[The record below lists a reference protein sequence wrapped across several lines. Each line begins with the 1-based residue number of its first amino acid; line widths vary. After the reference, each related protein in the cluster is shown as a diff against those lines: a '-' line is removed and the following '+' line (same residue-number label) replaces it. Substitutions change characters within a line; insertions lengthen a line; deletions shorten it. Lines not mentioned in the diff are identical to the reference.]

1 MRRVL
6 TFLVAGAMALAVPQV
21 MLAQRGGGHGGGGG
35 HAGGFSGGAGARGFG
50 GGFGGSF
57 SAPHGG
63 SFSGFAPRSFSAP
76 RMGFS
81 PGMRPSGFSTR
92 PYAGY
97 PQRSWPV
104 ARSPF
109 GQLNAPAVRR
119 GPYPGVADGRTSGG
133 RSWHGGHSDGHRP
146 DYHSHSRFTYS
157 INTVPYYPYYAWPW
171 YGGWPYFGNWD
182 SSSYDSDSDTGAVTA
197 QPYAEPESAPA
208 EEEAEAR
215 PAYQPYQAEVA
226 TYAAPGPEPALTI
239 VYKDG
244 RSQQVHNYALTQSTL
259 LLLDDA
265 SSGRTEQVSLQE
277 IDLPAT
283 EQANRAAGVDF
294 RVPVRN

>member
-6 TFLVAGAMALAVPQV
+6 TFLVAGATMVLAVPQA

-35 HAGGFSGGAGARGFG
+35 HVGGFSGGAGARGFG
-50 GGFGGSF
+50 GSF
-57 SAPHGG
+57 SAPHAG

-81 PGMRPSGFSTR
+81 PRPLGSGLSAR

-109 GQLNAPAVRR
+109 GQLSVPAVRR
-119 GPYPGVADGRTSGG
+119 GPYPGVADGRTWNGQPG
-133 RSWHGGHSDGHRP
+133 HGGHSDGHRP
-146 DYHSHSRFTYS
+146 DYHSHSYYS
-157 INTVPYYPYYAWPW
+157 HYGYGYPVYASPLYGWPW
-171 YGGWPYFGNWD
+171 YGAWPYFGNWD
-182 SSSYDSDSDTGAVTA
+182 DSGYDSDSDASAAPA
-197 QPYAEPESAPA
+197 QSYAEPETAPT
-208 EEEAEAR
+208 EEPEAR

-226 TYAAPGPEPALTI
+226 ANVAPRAEPALTI

-244 RSQQVHNYALTQSTL
+244 RSQQVHNYALTQTTL

-265 SSGRTEQVSLQE
+265 SSGRTQQVSLQE
-277 IDLPAT
+277 IDLSAT

-294 RVPVRN
+294 RLPVRN

>member
-6 TFLVAGAMALAVPQV
+6 TFLVAGAMVLAVPQA

-35 HAGGFSGGAGARGFG
+35 HVGGFSGGAGARGFG
-50 GGFGGSF
+50 GSF
-57 SAPHGG
+57 SAPHAG

-81 PGMRPSGFSTR
+81 PGPLGSGLSAR

-109 GQLNAPAVRR
+109 GQLSAPAVRR
-119 GPYPGVADGRTSGG
+119 GPYPGVADGRTWSGQP
-133 RSWHGGHSDGHRP
+133 WHGGHSDGHRP
-146 DYHSHSRFTYS
+146 DYHSHSGFTYS
-157 INTVPYYPYYAWPW
+157 IRTAPYYPYYTWPW
-171 YGGWPYFGNWD
+171 YGGLPYFGNWD
-182 SSSYDSDSDTGAVTA
+182 SSDYDSGADTGAAAA
-197 QPYAEPESAPA
+197 QLYSEPETAPA
-208 EEEAEAR
+208 EEPEER
-215 PAYQPYQAEVA
+215 RAYQPYQAEVA
-226 TYAAPGPEPALTI
+226 ANVAPGAEPALTI

-244 RSQQVHNYALTQSTL
+244 RSQQVHNYALTQTTL

-265 SSGRTEQVSLQE
+265 SSGRTQQVSLQE
-277 IDLPAT
+277 IDLSAT
-283 EQANRAAGVDF
+283 ERANRAAGVDF
-294 RVPVRN
+294 RLPVRN